1 MALLTPVVKAALT
14 DLGTEAANNAVQ
26 VLGGHGYVHEWG
38 VEQLVRDARIAQI
51 YEGTNG
57 IQALDLVGRKLGQ
70 DTGRLL
76 RRFFHPVAAWLEAH
90 GEDEALAAYAG
101 PTAKAFGRLQQ
112 ATMTVAQR
120 GLSRPEEAA
129 AAATGDAS
137 ALALRRSVR
146 ITNSRGL
153 HARAAAKLV
162 AVTERFS
169 SSVNVSHDGETVPAG
184 SIMGLM
190 MLGAGC
196 GSEIT
201 IEADGWD
208 AKEALEAVAGLVE
221 AGFHED

>member
-1 MALLTPVVKAALT
+1 MSGPP
-14 DLGTEAANNAVQ
+14 EAEA
-26 VLGGHGYVHEWG
+26 GG
-38 VEQLVRDARIAQI
+38 
-51 YEGTNG
+51 
-57 IQALDLVGRKLGQ
+57 
-70 DTGRLL
+70 
-76 RRFFHPVAAWLEAH
+76 
-90 GEDEALAAYAG
+90 AG
-101 PTAKAFGRLQQ
+101 PTAGDPS
-112 ATMTVAQR
+112 AT
-120 GLSRPEEAA
+120 
-129 AAATGDAS
+129 
-137 ALALRRSVR
+137 ALRRTVR

-169 SSVNVSHDGETVPAG
+169 ACVNVSQNGETVPAG

-196 GSEIT
+196 GTEIT